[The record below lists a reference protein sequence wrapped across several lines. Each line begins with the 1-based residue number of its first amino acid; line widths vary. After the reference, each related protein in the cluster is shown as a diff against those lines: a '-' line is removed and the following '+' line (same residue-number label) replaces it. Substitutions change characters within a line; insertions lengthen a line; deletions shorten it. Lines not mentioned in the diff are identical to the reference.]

1 MLVCSI
7 MEIFANVLGPHTNV
21 GKCQFTLIQCTMEQ
35 IQLVQKLFPCP
46 LVHFPFMYLGV
57 PLSVHKLKKND
68 LQPLVDD
75 VADRVPT
82 WKARL
87 MSIAGRTTLTKVTLS
102 AIPIHVSIVVSVSPW
117 IYQAIDRLRYS
128 PWWSVHGCLV

>member
-1 MLVCSI
+1 
-7 MEIFANVLGPHTNV
+7 
-21 GKCQFTLIQCTMEQ
+21 
-35 IQLVQKLFPCP
+35 
-46 LVHFPFMYLGV
+46 
-57 PLSVHKLKKND
+57 LSVHKLKKND

-117 IYQAIDRLRYS
+117 IYQAIDRLRYG